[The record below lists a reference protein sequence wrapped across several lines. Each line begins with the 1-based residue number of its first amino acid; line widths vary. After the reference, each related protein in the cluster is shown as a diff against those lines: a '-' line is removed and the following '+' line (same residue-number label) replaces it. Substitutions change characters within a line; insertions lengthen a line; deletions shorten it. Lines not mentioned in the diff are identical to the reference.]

1 MNWKKRSNEE
11 IEKSIKS
18 GDLTGGYDFLPWV
31 VYMRLYFVIAI
42 ILNIFIGYKLLQNIN
57 DSSLVSIIFGIFLG
71 IGVPFLIMVLLTKEF
86 KRKKKG
92 LSQ

>member
-11 IEKSIKS
+11 IEKSVQS

-42 ILNIFIGYKLLQNIN
+42 LADIFIGYKLLQNIRE
-57 DSSLVSIIFGIFLG
+57 SSLVSIIFGIFLG
-71 IGVPFLIMVLLTKEF
+71 IGVPFLIMALLTKEF